1 MPELSTPGWILV
13 AASAMIVGIS
23 KTGMP
28 GLGILPALLMAHA
41 MPAQKSVGALLGILI
56 LGDVFAAAYH
66 RHNARWSHMPR
77 LLPAAFA
84 GIVTGYFLLKVIS
97 DAQLKPIIGVIV
109 LTMLAINY
117 WRTKTRGR
125 DLHIPTQWWFA
136 AALGFLA
143 GCTSMMANAAGPVMV
158 IYLLAMK
165 LPKVEFVGTTA
176 WFFFIVNWLK
186 VPFSMNL
193 DMMTAQ
199 SIRLNLMLLPLIA
212 LGALAGMFLLKRIGQ
227 KVFDAV
233 VQVLALAAAVK
244 LLF

>member
-1 MPELSTPGWILV
+1 MPELSTPAWILV
-13 AASAMIVGIS
+13 AASALMVGIS

-41 MPAQKSVGALLGILI
+41 LPAQKSVGALLGILI
-56 LGDVFAAAYH
+56 LGDLFAAAYH

-77 LLPAAFA
+77 LLPAALG
-84 GIVTGYFLLKVIS
+84 GIVTGYFLLKVVT

-109 LTMLAINY
+109 LAMLAVNY
-117 WRTKTRGR
+117 WRTKTRAK

-143 GCTSMMANAAGPVMV
+143 GLTSMMANAAGPVMV
-158 IYLLAMK
+158 IYLLAMR

-176 WFFFIVNWLK
+176 WFFFVVNWLK

-193 DMMTAQ
+193 EMMTAQ

-227 KVFDAV
+227 KAFDV
-233 VQVLALAAAVK
+233 VVRVLAVAAAVK